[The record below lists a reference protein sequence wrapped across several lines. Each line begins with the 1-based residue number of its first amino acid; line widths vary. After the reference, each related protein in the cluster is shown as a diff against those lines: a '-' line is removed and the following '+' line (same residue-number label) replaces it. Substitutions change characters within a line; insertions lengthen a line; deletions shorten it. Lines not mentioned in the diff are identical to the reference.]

1 MNCMFPDGL
10 LLIAVWSVH
19 KYIWGLHENA
29 TKSQKFQ
36 VACKLLRAFE
46 GEVRILDAESATW
59 TLVDL
64 EGETSTTMA
73 LKKNDQFL
81 LKPDKP
87 EVNANQPCC
96 GETWLT
102 PSAKAGIESK
112 CEKAAKRNHHEDNDA
127 YRPCWERQSVHVAC
141 PTKKPTGK
149 EGRLQCNVVI
159 LGLV

>member
-1 MNCMFPDGL
+1 MTCMFLDDL

-29 TKSQKFQ
+29 TKRQKFQ

-46 GEVRILDAESATW
+46 GEVRILDEESATW
-59 TLVDL
+59 ILVDL

-149 EGRLQCNVVI
+149 EWRLQCNVVI